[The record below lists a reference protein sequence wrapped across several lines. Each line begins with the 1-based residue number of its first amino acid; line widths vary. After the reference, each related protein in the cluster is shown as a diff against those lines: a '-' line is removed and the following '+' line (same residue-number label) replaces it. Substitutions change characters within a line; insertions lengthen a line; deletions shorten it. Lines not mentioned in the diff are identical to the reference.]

1 MRRAGR
7 SRRTTTARC
16 KVHRSNR
23 LHAVCTGGFT
33 GARRREALPAGS
45 ASCPGHL
52 WACERLLASAAPAS
66 GRGAVQV
73 TFFSTEKKSHS
84 YSAGVARSPDR
95 APGRASRRARPGPI
109 ASSRPGLRPG
119 RWGPPGFRIGRPVA
133 LAGGARPGQELF
145 RSTYQ
150 HPPGPSSKSPL
161 EGPEAQA
168 PGGGLGLRPFKR
180 ILKAYIS

>member
-45 ASCPGHL
+45 ASCLGHL

-95 APGRASRRARPGPI
+95 APGRASRRARPGPSPQAAP
-109 ASSRPGLRPG
+109 ASG
-119 RWGPPGFRIGRPVA
+119 RGAGGRPVSGSDARSRSQVGAAGTGAISQHLPATPGA
-133 LAGGARPGQELF
+133 LFKITFGREEARAPEGAWVSAL
-145 RSTYQ
+145 
-150 HPPGPSSKSPL
+150 
-161 EGPEAQA
+161 
-168 PGGGLGLRPFKR
+168 
-180 ILKAYIS
+180 LKGF